1 MTEEAP
7 KNEVIEITEEE
18 QAQFDK
24 SIETCSTKEGRVK
37 LAVKAFDYFVEE
49 NGFDI
54 LTTTEAI
61 KLVAHPAVGKIE
73 VTDEEMLDM
82 IKQIEKEIE
91 ELNPKKWEMMSRGRG
106 NIEDAEICDSQDDEG
121 TESDS
126 VS

>member
-1 MTEEAP
+1 MTDEAP

-24 SIETCSTKEGRVK
+24 SVETCSTKEGRVN
-37 LAVKAFDYFVEE
+37 LAIKVFDHFVEE

-54 LTTTEAI
+54 LTTTESV
-61 KLVAHPAVGKIE
+61 KLVAHPTIGKIE
-73 VTDEEMLDM
+73 VTDEEMLET

-91 ELNPKKWEMMSRGRG
+91 EINPEKWEIMSRGRG
-106 NIEDAEICDSQDDEG
+106 NIEDTEVCDSEDDAG
-121 TESDS
+121 TEGDS